1 MARFLPPATVA
12 YGVLVAAGGT
22 YGFVASGSVPSLV
35 AGGGLG
41 VLVTACGLLLARGTA
56 WARSASWV
64 LVSVVVLTMVWRLWR
79 TGGLFPAL
87 PVIVL
92 GVPLAFALVRR
103 PGPSSRGGGA
113 PGAPDGP
120 GG

>member
-1 MARFLPPATVA
+1 MARLLPSLTVA

-22 YGFVASGSVPSLV
+22 YGFVARGSVPSLA

-41 VLVTACGLLLARGTA
+41 LLVAVAGLLLARGA
-56 WARSASWV
+56 ARARPVACV
-64 LVSVVVLTMVWRLWR
+64 LVALVALAMAERLWR

-92 GVPLAFALVRR
+92 GVPLAVALARR
-103 PGPSSRGGGA
+103 PGPSARGGGA

-120 GG
+120 SG